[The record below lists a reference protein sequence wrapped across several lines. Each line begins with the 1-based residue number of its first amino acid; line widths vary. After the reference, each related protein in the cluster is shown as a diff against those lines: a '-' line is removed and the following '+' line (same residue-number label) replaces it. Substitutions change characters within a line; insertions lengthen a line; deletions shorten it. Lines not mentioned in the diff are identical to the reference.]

1 MIPNAELTPTPER
14 EGAHLNIGKVAALVS
29 VKPVSEMFRSK
40 GVSGTT
46 HDIDP
51 SGAIERQ

>member
-51 SGAIERQ
+51 SGAVERQ